1 VIEVVC
7 DASVVVGWLEPDD
20 TESGAL
26 LEAAIRG
33 ACRLLVL
40 DLTLY
45 EVGNVLVRK
54 HARSGAEVA
63 TVIRG
68 IETVAD
74 VARPDGL
81 VLRDAAC
88 IADAD
93 RLTFYDAAYAAQAV
107 ALGAVLATRDS
118 DFLDRGLGL
127 PPATVLELLPA

>member
-1 VIEVVC
+1 MIDVVC

-26 LEAAIRG
+26 LEAGMRG

-54 HARSGAEVA
+54 HARSGRQVA

-68 IETVAD
+68 IETVAE

-81 VLRDAAC
+81 VIRDAAR
-88 IADAD
+88 IADEDA
-93 RLTFYDAAYAAQAV
+93 LTFYDAAYAAQAL

-127 PPATVLELLPA
+127 RPATVVELVQA